1 LILLDTNVVSE
12 LMKPAPDAA
21 VDRWYLHNE
30 DETALPAIAL
40 AEIAYGIA
48 RVPAGARRAAL
59 EAKLVEW
66 RLRYADRLPAFGA
79 GAALRFGPMLAGAA
93 AAGRPM
99 ALPDAQIAATAL
111 EHDAA
116 VATRNLRHF
125 EPAGVRLINPWADG

>member
-12 LMKPAPDAA
+12 LMKPAPDPT

-30 DETALPAIAL
+30 EETAVPAIAL

-48 RVPAGARRAAL
+48 RLPDGARRGIL

-66 RLRYADRLPAFGA
+66 RLRYAQRVLPFGA
-79 GAALRFGPMLAGAA
+79 AEALRFGKMLAQAT

-99 ALPDAQIAATAL
+99 ALPDAQIAAIAL
-111 EHDAA
+111 EQDGA
-116 VATRNLRHF
+116 VATRNVRHF
-125 EPAGVRLINPWADG
+125 EPSGVKLIDPWMG